1 MSLGERS
8 CKMYG
13 NCTNVSEENKCTVN
27 CGFYHP
33 VEGVPQDTKL
43 EESKEKPI
51 EIKKDDPILT
61 LSQLPKFDKEL
72 EFVVMKRH
80 IFYMQSISP
89 KKIILK
95 YKRKLKDTDKLPDG
109 IYCFHDRENN
119 KLNVKSVFSTFD
131 RDETAK
137 RKAKEA
143 KEKKISEKAD

>member
-1 MSLGERS
+1 MSSGERS

-13 NCTNVSEENKCTVN
+13 NCNNETKENKCTVN

-33 VEGVPQDTKL
+33 VEGVTPDTKV
-43 EESKEKPI
+43 EEPKENPI
-51 EIKKDDPILT
+51 KIKKNDPILT

-109 IYCFHDRENN
+109 VYCFHDQEQN
-119 KLNVKSVFSTFD
+119 KLNVKNVFSTFD
-131 RDETAK
+131 RDEAAK
-137 RKAKEA
+137 RKAKEE
-143 KEKKISEKAD
+143 KEKKPEEAE